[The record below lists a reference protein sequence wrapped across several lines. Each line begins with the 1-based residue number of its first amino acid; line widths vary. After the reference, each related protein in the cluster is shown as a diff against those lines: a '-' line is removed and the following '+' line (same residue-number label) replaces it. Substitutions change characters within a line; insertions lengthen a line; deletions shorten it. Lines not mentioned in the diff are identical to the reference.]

1 MDNIEWPDPTSEML
15 EDPTFNAIWDV
26 IKTWD
31 INVPEAYEGYCGSTG
46 NHVVAIM
53 AALENNIHTKS
64 IPGDWET
71 PQKIMTDLGLVKKE
85 ETNGKSTTDGVSEI
99 HPPKQIQSVAE

>member
-1 MDNIEWPDPTSEML
+1 MDLWGTYDNTCYFIDRVKEYSPIGRNQNEQDAKLIDEEIRIL
-15 EDPTFNAIWDV
+15 CF
-26 IKTWD
+26 
-31 INVPEAYEGYCGSTG
+31 
-46 NHVVAIM
+46 
-53 AALENNIHTKS
+53 ENNIHTKS

-71 PQKIMTDLGLVKKE
+71 PQRIMTNLGLVKKE